1 MAYFDAATL
10 AALGLPVVRISP
22 LVHFDFVDDP
32 RWYGFQAGPLRT
44 AGGQIWE
51 GTAGLGEI
59 SGLST
64 PIGTTAP
71 VVTFKLS
78 GVDARVAALA
88 RKASSAVKGRDASV
102 FVQVFNADWSLLGS
116 PIHIWDGELDVMN
129 YKAEGNGQYSV
140 SVTAETAWVRRNKPP
155 YGYLTDTDQ
164 KARFPG
170 DRGLEQVS
178 SLVGKIINWP
188 S

>member
-1 MAYFDAATL
+1 MAFFDAATL
-10 AALGLPVVRISP
+10 AALDLPVARIAP
-22 LVHFDFVDDP
+22 LVHFDFVGDP

-44 AGGQIWE
+44 ADGQIWE

-59 SGLST
+59 SGLAT

-71 VVTFKLS
+71 VATFKLS

-88 RKASSAVKGRDASV
+88 RAASSTVKGRDASV
-102 FVQVFNADWSLLGS
+102 FVQMFNADWSLLG

-129 YKAEGNGQYSV
+129 YKALGNGVFSV

-155 YGYLTDTDQ
+155 YGYYTDADQ
-164 KARFPG
+164 KARFPD
-170 DRGLEQVS
+170 DRGFEQVS
-178 SLVGKIINWP
+178 SLVGKILNWP

>member
-1 MAYFDAATL
+1 MAYFDAPTL
-10 AALGLPVVRISP
+10 AQLGGQTVRLSP
-22 LVHFDFVDDP
+22 LVFFDFVDDP

-44 AGGQIWE
+44 ADDQIWE

-59 SGLST
+59 SGLAT

-71 VVTFKLS
+71 VVTFKMS
-78 GVDARVAALA
+78 GVDSRVAALA
-88 RKASSAVKGRDASV
+88 RLASSTVKGRDASV
-102 FVQVFNADWSLLGS
+102 FIQVFTEDWGLLGS
-116 PIHIWDGELDVMN
+116 PIHIWDGELDLMR
-129 YKAEGNGQYSV
+129 YRAEGGGVYTV
-140 SVTAETAWVRRNKPP
+140 SVTAETAWVKRNKPP
-155 YGYLTDTDQ
+155 FGYLTDTDQ

-178 SLVGKIINWP
+178 SLIGKTINWP

>member
-10 AALGLPVVRISP
+10 SALAQRTVRLSP
-22 LVHFDFVDDP
+22 LVFFDFVGDP
-32 RWYGFQAGPLRT
+32 RRYGFQSGPLRT
-44 AGGQIWE
+44 ADGQEWE
-51 GTAGLGEI
+51 GTGGVGSI
-59 SGLST
+59 SGLAT

-71 VVTFKLS
+71 VVTFQMS

-88 RKASSAVKGRDASV
+88 RAASSTVKGRGVTV
-102 FVQVFNADWSLLGS
+102 FLQVFTEDWGLLGS
-116 PIHIWDGELDVMN
+116 PISLWDGELDLMR
-129 YKAEGNGQYSV
+129 YRAEGGGQYTV
-140 SVTAETAWVRRNKPP
+140 SVTAETAWTKRSKPP
-155 YGYLTDTDQ
+155 FGFLTDTDQ

-178 SLVGKIINWP
+178 SLIGKTINWP

>member
-1 MAYFDAATL
+1 MAYFDAPTL
-10 AALGLPVVRISP
+10 AQLDGHTVRLAP
-22 LVHFDFVDDP
+22 LVFFDFLGDP

-44 AGGQIWE
+44 ADGQIWE

-71 VVTFKLS
+71 AVTFKLS

-88 RKASSAVKGRDASV
+88 RVASSTVKGRDTSV
-102 FVQVFNADWSLLGS
+102 YVQVFTEDWALLGL
-116 PIHIWDGELDVMN
+116 PIHIWGGELDLMR
-129 YKAEGNGQYSV
+129 YRAEGDNKFTV

-155 YGYLTDTDQ
+155 HGYYTDADQ
-164 KARFPG
+164 RARFP
-170 DRGLEQVS
+170 R
-178 SLVGKIINWP
+178 
-188 S
+188 